1 MNMKLN
7 IRNKNESLIDEKEFD
22 KLVKNCIINNER
34 FAMQSIFYISAIYPI
49 CFVLL
54 VVFNSSITLWPV
66 LVIMLLPL
74 VLIGFDLKKCQ
85 ENEKLIL
92 TIMDIESG
100 SNKKFITDDTREL
113 IQMNLMKK
121 IDNNKRIIQYH

>member
-1 MNMKLN
+1 MNNKKKN
-7 IRNKNESLIDEKEFD
+7 NKNELLMDEKEFN
-22 KLVKNCIINNER
+22 KLVNNCIINNER

-49 CFVLL
+49 CFILL
-54 VVFNSSITLWPV
+54 VVFNSSISIWPV

-100 SNKKFITDDTREL
+100 SKKKFITDDTREL
-113 IQMNLMKK
+113 IQMNLMKRL
-121 IDNNKRIIQYH
+121 DNKKRTIQYY